1 MMGAQVGIYSAYQL
15 GLHNHLNDDQG
26 GVLNEYSRFGAFREA
41 YRTGA
46 LLVHVDNDAEQSE
59 ADHGVYWLTKQ
70 FTVNTAQRGEWRI
83 YFEMANADNMTN
95 VFARFY
101 VNGVAVGAVQAR
113 NLNTYA
119 PKTDNYDVDLAAGD
133 LLQIYT
139 LGNGDSVFVRNF
151 RIYYDW
157 AIKYFHDGTNGRVL
171 TTPLVLA
178 DVAALDVTA
187 DF

>member
-1 MMGAQVGIYSAYQL
+1 MMGQVGIYSAYQL
-15 GLHNHLNDDQG
+15 GLHNHLDNNNGGTLND
-26 GVLNEYSRFGAFREA
+26 YSRFGAFRET

-46 LLVHVDNDAEQSE
+46 LAVNVANDAEVSE

-70 FTVNTAQRGEWRI
+70 FTINEAQRGEWRI
-83 YFEMANADNMTN
+83 YFEMANADNMTVVN
-95 VFARFY
+95 ARFY
-101 VNGVAVGAVQAR
+101 VNGAAVGAVQAR

-119 PKTDNYDVDLAAGD
+119 AKTDNYDVDLAAGD

-139 LGNGDSVFVRNF
+139 LGNGDSVFIRNF

-157 AIKYFHDGTNGRVL
+157 SIKYFHDGTNGRVL
-171 TTPLVLA
+171 STPLTLTDTTA
-178 DVAALDVTA
+178 IDVTA